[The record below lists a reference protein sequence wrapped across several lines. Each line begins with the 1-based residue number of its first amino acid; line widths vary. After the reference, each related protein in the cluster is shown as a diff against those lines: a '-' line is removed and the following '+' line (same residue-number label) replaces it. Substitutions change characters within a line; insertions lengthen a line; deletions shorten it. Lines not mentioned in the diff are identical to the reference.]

1 MVPQQR
7 AVGSG
12 ELERPGMDNGFAVSL
27 RVVHS
32 TFGIIVAGSELNEI
46 SYALPAR
53 TVFEE
58 IRAGFPEMQLQSM
71 QHIATLPL
79 ADFVDIIRKAI
90 ELGLT
95 SVAKEMVLISGS
107 LNQTLRDGL
116 LYAGL
121 FLRNEAAVAFRS
133 TKGLSQIFITLP

>member
-7 AVGSG
+7 AIGSG

-53 TVFEE
+53 KSSKKFE
-58 IRAGFPEMQLQSM
+58 RASPKCSFSQCS
-71 QHIATLPL
+71 TLPHSHWQTL
-79 ADFVDIIRKAI
+79 
-90 ELGLT
+90 LT
-95 SVAKEMVLISGS
+95 SLA
-107 LNQTLRDGL
+107 R
-116 LYAGL
+116 
-121 FLRNEAAVAFRS
+121 R
-133 TKGLSQIFITLP
+133 